1 MDKMDVDYAPTIF
14 PKRPAAAKASTS
26 QKGGAKGEI
35 LNINMYSVKKKKKK
49 KKKKMVYNNL
59 RKQ

>member
-35 LNINMYSVKKKKKK
+35 LNIYKHVE
-49 KKKKMVYNNL
+49 
-59 RKQ
+59 